1 MNEGAAVLSLRGT
14 RRQRGEGD
22 DAFTLDVPSFEIRRG
37 ECLALTGPS
46 GCGKSTMLELLGL
59 ILQPD
64 ASEGFELA
72 ADGDAAVDVAELWR
86 HGDRA
91 GLAAL
96 RAERIG
102 FVLQTGGLL
111 PFLSAGENIALPR
124 SLLGM
129 TGEDELVGR
138 VIEALGLA
146 RLLGK
151 HPRALSVGERQRAAI
166 ARALVH
172 RPLLLLADEPTAALD
187 PEQGVRVMAL
197 LLELVKELDMT
208 AAIVTH
214 DWELVRSLDLRE
226 VRAEPVPTPRGSTTR
241 FSC

>member
-1 MNEGAAVLSLRGT
+1 MTDGAVVLSLRGA

-22 DAFTLDVPSFEIRRG
+22 DSFCLEVPSFEIRRG
-37 ECLALTGPS
+37 ECMALTGPS

-59 ILQPD
+59 ILEPD
-64 ASEGFELA
+64 DCEEFDLVDRDDEAI
-72 ADGDAAVDVAELWR
+72 DVAELWR

-96 RAERIG
+96 RASHIG

-129 TGEDELVGR
+129 DGEDELIER
-138 VIEALGLA
+138 VVEALGLE
-146 RLLGK
+146 RLLRK

-187 PEQGVRVMAL
+187 PQQGVRVMAL
-197 LLELVKELDMT
+197 LLDLVQELGMT

-214 DWELVRSLDLRE
+214 DWDLVRSLDLRE

-241 FSC
+241 FVC